1 MFMGGVR
8 TSVVLAFLMLGT
20 LFSSFISPLQSDTN
34 TSEYMAE
41 NLFQG
46 FTIDDDWLDLEEQPI
61 AVPNGFDPLTLY
73 DYSDVGVLINNK
85 SESSK
90 TIGWAFVEARN
101 ISLERVFIFDADG
114 TPTGETINRNQ
125 FNEFFAYP
133 FLDMLGNRSNVSD
146 MNYLVTNKGIP
157 LKVSGGNDKAS
168 FDQEFSLLGGS
179 YNSSIAGDYW
189 ETHNYGP
196 LAGGEFESFSRQ
208 KHGFY
213 LVTRLTGYTV
223 DTALQLIEK
232 ANNSLGQ
239 RGTTVLDLATNRN
252 GSGYKFWNDDLYT
265 ANTTLT
271 ETYNQT
277 VIFDEETGFVTN
289 ISNVMGYA
297 SWGSNDGDWASS
309 LAKNSGFDTESSSWS
324 SGVKHWNATSPSLS
338 AGDTFA
344 WSYQTQTKKGG
355 NGAIEAAMSATCS
368 EESGNG
374 TQGIYSEFFDNE
386 GVSFNTGSMPS
397 LIDRV
402 PDHVRLESSLQYN
415 SMYAAYP
422 GLDDRFKNNWGAR
435 FSGLID
441 IPETGNWTFF
451 LTSDDGSEFWI
462 DGVSMVTNYGSH
474 GMRELSGFRNLS
486 AGLHDFRAE
495 FFQGGGPHGLKLS
508 WSGPN
513 QSKVLVP
520 STAFFV
526 ANATPPSPSTLLHAW
541 NFDEGTGMET
551 NDSVDVNASL
561 TLHNMNSSNWR
572 NCPDGGCLWFD
583 GVDDYVEVDVDDWV
597 GNFTVSQWVWAN
609 STTLPD
615 YASVFA
621 VSDDAGSNTSFQHAV
636 FSGEWRLH
644 NNQTHA
650 FGDIEAQQWMH
661 LVTVFESGNVRQYL
675 DGVLARTTAFP
686 SGSLN
691 NIDLYKLGVNR
702 AQSTFFEGMIDKV
715 MVWESALT
723 DGDVTRLH
731 RDIYKDCSAYSGS
744 GTSAAS
750 LEQYLL
756 IPNEVSDHAWIASIS
771 GSRSGDVYGSF
782 SIIVEA
788 IDQSGNI
795 LSTNT
800 SSSKPFE
807 SNWGDAAL
815 RFRPDPNA
823 TAFRIR
829 IPIDVVATS
838 TSGSVFL
845 DSLSFRAIRPHMTWI
860 DGSIAETAVST
871 GGRSFTIDTTYGQS
885 LVADLLEDGVSGVK
899 GYVYEPYLTAV
910 GQPSVLFGMYSQG
923 FSFAEANA
931 AANTYISW
939 MGVTVG
945 DPKMAPYID
954 TIHDIH
960 LLDARLQDNLSVAQ
974 TGFIEVGLENLG
986 MASAEGELEII
997 NVQGSVLMTSQSISV
1012 PAGDLSGSR
1021 TSVIIPVTP
1030 TQSGWLDVRIRYT
1043 HDNTSSF
1050 ERDSENNFIMIR
1062 LWVNAAPSI
1071 DSVYCDQPEYARGD
1085 SFLCTVLASDDEKV
1099 ESVTMGWTV
1108 LCSTCV
1114 LNNTTWMQGPMGTT
1128 DNGSTWEAMITL
1140 PINISTGGL
1149 ALHVIAVDKL
1159 GMQDEETTT
1168 NVSQVLDA
1176 ASAWFGPH
1184 ASSADSS
1191 WLGVTPLPSTSP
1203 NGILRGVNNTITG
1216 CVLDVDHN
1224 TNTEQ
1229 PQFLVERGTLGEL
1242 TYMEKPDSNHHCY
1255 QATFFVENGS
1265 SLMSIS
1271 MEMRTNTGSLVM
1283 QRTIKVEDIHPTIDI
1298 QFVNSNNTELDRI
1311 IDNDDEFILVRVEDV
1326 DDTLGTYLGDIELSW
1341 PGFGSITLPIEGQVG
1356 GAEVTIKLN
1365 PPPESLESG
1374 DVIFDI
1380 TIQDSNGATS
1390 ASSASLPLFL
1400 NAPVILEMVPCTVDG
1415 QISELMFGHTAVL
1428 AAKIISNRPMET
1440 IDLSLRQLGWTVSAP
1455 PIEAPTWS
1463 SSSNDCIESL
1473 NDENTY
1479 WFRLQLDGSF
1489 ASETGSIQLVTK
1501 TIDGYLATS
1510 QIPMLF
1516 RHAPPILN
1524 GTAPQSVQA
1533 GTDLVFQVEV
1543 TDLDGLGDVE
1553 CGAFVYSGNASTD
1566 LWNRSFNPIQTQDE
1580 NGMSTLRWPL
1590 PRNLNESTDSIRIDV
1605 NCSDSD
1611 NEYGQWQTST
1621 PILIEPYVCVVN
1633 CNSSTEDD
1641 RNTKSEGSQSVWIYI
1656 VVLLVAI
1663 VGMTLLLQRRKES
1676 IEKWATDDSLDDFE
1690 QLTSASIAQ
1699 AEASLPELDA
1709 STPAIPDGWTEEAF
1723 VQWLQGECPEEW
1735 TESQW
1740 DELRNKHSS
1749 LLADSE
1755 NTTDEI
1761 LF

>member
-1 MFMGGVR
+1 
-8 TSVVLAFLMLGT
+8 
-20 LFSSFISPLQSDTN
+20 
-34 TSEYMAE
+34 
-41 NLFQG
+41 
-46 FTIDDDWLDLEEQPI
+46 
-61 AVPNGFDPLTLY
+61 
-73 DYSDVGVLINNK
+73 
-85 SESSK
+85 
-90 TIGWAFVEARN
+90 
-101 ISLERVFIFDADG
+101 
-114 TPTGETINRNQ
+114 
-125 FNEFFAYP
+125 
-133 FLDMLGNRSNVSD
+133 
-146 MNYLVTNKGIP
+146 
-157 LKVSGGNDKAS
+157 
-168 FDQEFSLLGGS
+168 
-179 YNSSIAGDYW
+179 
-189 ETHNYGP
+189 
-196 LAGGEFESFSRQ
+196 
-208 KHGFY
+208 
-213 LVTRLTGYTV
+213 
-223 DTALQLIEK
+223 
-232 ANNSLGQ
+232 
-239 RGTTVLDLATNRN
+239 
-252 GSGYKFWNDDLYT
+252 
-265 ANTTLT
+265 
-271 ETYNQT
+271 
-277 VIFDEETGFVTN
+277 
-289 ISNVMGYA
+289 
-297 SWGSNDGDWASS
+297 
-309 LAKNSGFDTESSSWS
+309 
-324 SGVKHWNATSPSLS
+324 
-338 AGDTFA
+338 
-344 WSYQTQTKKGG
+344 
-355 NGAIEAAMSATCS
+355 
-368 EESGNG
+368 
-374 TQGIYSEFFDNE
+374 
-386 GVSFNTGSMPS
+386 
-397 LIDRV
+397 
-402 PDHVRLESSLQYN
+402 
-415 SMYAAYP
+415 
-422 GLDDRFKNNWGAR
+422 
-435 FSGLID
+435 
-441 IPETGNWTFF
+441 
-451 LTSDDGSEFWI
+451 
-462 DGVSMVTNYGSH
+462 
-474 GMRELSGFRNLS
+474 
-486 AGLHDFRAE
+486 
-495 FFQGGGPHGLKLS
+495 
-508 WSGPN
+508 
-513 QSKVLVP
+513 
-520 STAFFV
+520 
-526 ANATPPSPSTLLHAW
+526 
-541 NFDEGTGMET
+541 
-551 NDSVDVNASL
+551 
-561 TLHNMNSSNWR
+561 
-572 NCPDGGCLWFD
+572 
-583 GVDDYVEVDVDDWV
+583 
-597 GNFTVSQWVWAN
+597 SQWVWAN
-609 STTLPD
+609 SSTLPN

-621 VSDDAGSNTSFQHAV
+621 VSDNAGSNTSFQHIIYN
-636 FSGEWRLH
+636 GEWRLH
-644 NNQTHA
+644 NNQTHT
-650 FGDIEAQQWMH
+650 FGDVEAQQWMH
-661 LVTVFESGNVRQYL
+661 LVTVFENGNVRQYM
-675 DGVLARTTAFP
+675 DGVLVRMTTFP
-686 SGSLN
+686 SGSVN

-756 IPNEVSDHAWIASIS
+756 IPNEVIDHAWIASVS

-788 IDQSGNI
+788 VDQNGNI

-807 SNWGDAAL
+807 TNWVDAAL
-815 RFRPDPNA
+815 RFRPDPNV

-845 DSLSFRAIRPHMTWI
+845 DSLSFRAIRPHMTWV

-910 GQPSVLFGMYSQG
+910 GQPSVLLGMYSQG

-960 LLDARLQDNLSVAQ
+960 LLDARLQDNLSVGR

-986 MASAEGELEII
+986 MAGAEGELEII
-997 NVQGSVLMTSQSISV
+997 NIQGSVLMTSSPLSV

-1021 TSVIIPVTP
+1021 TSLIIPVTP

-1050 ERDSENNFIMIR
+1050 ERDTENNFIMIR
-1062 LWVNAAPSI
+1062 FWVNAPPSI
-1071 DSVYCDQPEYARGD
+1071 DAMYCDQPEYARGD
-1085 SFLCTVLASDDEKV
+1085 SFLCTVLTSDDEKV

-1108 LCSTCV
+1108 LCSTCI
-1114 LNNTTWMQGPMGTT
+1114 LNNTTWLQGPMGTT

-1149 ALHVIAVDKL
+1149 ALHVIAVDGL
-1159 GMQDEETTT
+1159 GMQDEQTTT
-1168 NVSQVLDA
+1168 NVSKVLDA
-1176 ASAWFGPH
+1176 AAAWFGPH
-1184 ASSADSS
+1184 ASSADTS
-1191 WLGVTPLPSTSP
+1191 WLGVTPLPTTSP

-1242 TYMEKPDSNHHCY
+1242 AYVEKPDSNHHCY
-1255 QATFFVENGS
+1255 VTTFFLENGS
-1265 SLMSIS
+1265 SLTSIS

-1283 QRTIKVEDIHPTIDI
+1283 QRTIKVEDVHPTIDI
-1298 QFVNSNNTELDRI
+1298 RFVNSNNTELDRI
-1311 IDNDDEFILVRVEDV
+1311 IDSDDEFIIIRVEDV
-1326 DDTLGTYLGDIELSW
+1326 DDTFGTYLGDIELSW
-1341 PGFGSITLPIEGQVG
+1341 PGFGSLTLPLEGQVG
-1356 GAEVTIKLN
+1356 GDEVTIQLN

-1380 TIQDSNGATS
+1380 RIQDSNGATS
-1390 ASSASLPLFL
+1390 ALTTSLPLFL
-1400 NAPVILEMVPCTVDG
+1400 NAPVILEMVPCTMDG
-1415 QISELMFGHTAVL
+1415 QIGELMFGHTAVL
-1428 AAKIISNRPMET
+1428 GAKIMSNRPMET

-1455 PIEAPTWS
+1455 SIEAPTWS
-1463 SSSNDCIESL
+1463 LTPNDCMESL

-1543 TDLDGLGDVE
+1543 TDLDGLNDVQ
-1553 CGAFVYSGNASTD
+1553 CSAYVYSENTTTD

-1580 NGMSTLRWPL
+1580 NGMTMLRWPL
-1590 PRNLNESTDSIRIDV
+1590 PRNINESTDSITIDV
-1605 NCSDSD
+1605 NCTDSD
-1611 NEYGQWQTST
+1611 NEYGQWESST

-1633 CNSSTEDD
+1633 CNASAVDD
-1641 RNTKSEGSQSVWIYI
+1641 RSTQSEGSPSLWIYI
-1656 VVLLVAI
+1656 VLLIVGI
-1663 VGMTLLLQRRKES
+1663 VGMTLVLQRRKES
-1676 IEKWATDDSLDDFE
+1676 TEKWDTDESIDDFE

-1699 AEASLPELDA
+1699 AEASLPGLEA
-1709 STPAIPDGWTEEAF
+1709 SEPAIPDGWTEEAF

-1735 TESQW
+1735 TEVQW
-1740 DELRNKHSS
+1740 EELRKQHSS
-1749 LLADSE
+1749 LLTDLE

>member
-1 MFMGGVR
+1 MGGVR
-8 TSVVLAFLMLGT
+8 TSIALAFLMIGT
-20 LFSSFISPLQSDTN
+20 LFSSFVSPLQSDTN
-34 TSEYMAE
+34 TSQYMAG

-46 FTIDDDWLDLEEQPI
+46 FTIEDDWLDLETELI
-61 AVPNGFDPLTLY
+61 AAPNGFDPLTLY

-101 ISLERVFIFDADG
+101 ISLERVFIFDTDG

-133 FLDMLGNRSNVSD
+133 FLEMLGNRSNVSD
-146 MNYLVTNKGIP
+146 MNYLVSNKGIP

-179 YNSSIAGDYW
+179 YNSSIAGDFW
-189 ETHNYGP
+189 GTHSYGP

-252 GSGYKFWNDDLYT
+252 GSGYKFWNDDLYA

-297 SWGSNDGDWASS
+297 SWGSNDGNWDSS

-324 SGVKHWNATSPSLS
+324 SGVKHWNATVPSLS
-338 AGDTFA
+338 VGDTFA

-355 NGAIEAAMSATCS
+355 NAAIEAAMSATCS

-462 DGVSMVTNYGSH
+462 DEVSLVTNYGSH
-474 GMRELSGFRNLS
+474 GMREVSGYRNLS

-513 QSKVLVP
+513 QSKGLVP

-526 ANATPPSPSTLLHAW
+526 ANGTPPSPSTLLHAW

-551 NDSVDVNASL
+551 NDSIDANASL

-572 NCPDGGCLWFD
+572 TCPDGGCLWFD

-609 STTLPD
+609 SSTLPN

-621 VSDDAGSNTSFQHAV
+621 VSDNAGSNTSFQHIIYN
-636 FSGEWRLH
+636 GEWRLH
-644 NNQTHA
+644 NNQTHT
-650 FGDIEAQQWMH
+650 FGDVEAQQWMH
-661 LVTVFESGNVRQYL
+661 LVTVFENGNVGQYM
-675 DGVLARTTAFP
+675 DGVLVRTTTFP
-686 SGSLN
+686 SGSIN

-715 MVWESALT
+715 MLWESALT

-756 IPNEVSDHAWIASIS
+756 IPNEVIDHAWIASVS

-788 IDQSGNI
+788 VDQNGNI

-807 SNWGDAAL
+807 TNWVDAAL
-815 RFRPDPNA
+815 RFRPDPNV

-845 DSLSFRAIRPHMTWI
+845 DSLSFRAIRPHMTWV

-910 GQPSVLFGMYSQG
+910 GQPSVLLGMYSQG

-960 LLDARLQDNLSVAQ
+960 LLDARLQDNLSVGR

-986 MASAEGELEII
+986 MAGAEGELEII
-997 NVQGSVLMTSQSISV
+997 NIQGSVLMTSSPLSV

-1050 ERDSENNFIMIR
+1050 ERDTENNFIMIR
-1062 LWVNAAPSI
+1062 FWVNAPPSI
-1071 DSVYCDQPEYARGD
+1071 DAMYCDQPEYARGD
-1085 SFLCTVLASDDEKV
+1085 SFLCTVLTSDDEKV

-1108 LCSTCV
+1108 LCSTCI
-1114 LNNTTWMQGPMGTT
+1114 LNNTTWLQGPMGTT

-1149 ALHVIAVDKL
+1149 ALHVIAVDRL
-1159 GMQDEETTT
+1159 GMQDEQTTT
-1168 NVSQVLDA
+1168 NVSKVLDA
-1176 ASAWFGPH
+1176 AAAWFGPH
-1184 ASSADSS
+1184 ASSADTS
-1191 WLGVTPLPSTSP
+1191 WLGVTPLPTTSP

-1242 TYMEKPDSNHHCY
+1242 AYVEKPDSNHHCY
-1255 QATFFVENGS
+1255 VTTFFLENGS
-1265 SLMSIS
+1265 SLTSIS

-1283 QRTIKVEDIHPTIDI
+1283 QRTIKVEDVHPTIDI
-1298 QFVNSNNTELDRI
+1298 RFVNSNNTELDRI
-1311 IDNDDEFILVRVEDV
+1311 IDNDDEFIIIRVEDV
-1326 DDTLGTYLGDIELSW
+1326 DDTFGTYLGDIELSW
-1341 PGFGSITLPIEGQVG
+1341 PGFGSLTLPLEGQVG
-1356 GAEVTIKLN
+1356 GDEVTIQLN

-1380 TIQDSNGATS
+1380 RIQDSNGATS
-1390 ASSASLPLFL
+1390 ALTTSLPLFL
-1400 NAPVILEMVPCTVDG
+1400 NAPVILEMVPCTMDG
-1415 QISELMFGHTAVL
+1415 KIGELMFGHTAVL
-1428 AAKIISNRPMET
+1428 GAKIMSNRPMET

-1455 PIEAPTWS
+1455 SIEAPTWS
-1463 SSSNDCIESL
+1463 LTPNDCMESL

-1543 TDLDGLGDVE
+1543 TDLDGLNDVQ
-1553 CGAFVYSGNASTD
+1553 CSAYVYSENTTTD

-1580 NGMSTLRWPL
+1580 NGRTMLRWPL
-1590 PRNLNESTDSIRIDV
+1590 PRNINESTDSITIDV
-1605 NCSDSD
+1605 NCTDSD
-1611 NEYGQWQTST
+1611 NEYGQWESST

-1633 CNSSTEDD
+1633 CNASAVDD
-1641 RNTKSEGSQSVWIYI
+1641 RSTQSEGSPSLWIYI
-1656 VVLLVAI
+1656 VLLIVGI
-1663 VGMTLLLQRRKES
+1663 VGMTLVLQRRKES
-1676 IEKWATDDSLDDFE
+1676 TEKWDTDESIDDFE

-1699 AEASLPELDA
+1699 AEASLPGLEA
-1709 STPAIPDGWTEEAF
+1709 SEPAIPDGWTEEAF

-1735 TESQW
+1735 TEVQW
-1740 DELRNKHSS
+1740 EELRKQHSS
-1749 LLADSE
+1749 LLTDLE

>member
-1 MFMGGVR
+1 
-8 TSVVLAFLMLGT
+8 
-20 LFSSFISPLQSDTN
+20 
-34 TSEYMAE
+34 
-41 NLFQG
+41 
-46 FTIDDDWLDLEEQPI
+46 
-61 AVPNGFDPLTLY
+61 
-73 DYSDVGVLINNK
+73 
-85 SESSK
+85 
-90 TIGWAFVEARN
+90 
-101 ISLERVFIFDADG
+101 
-114 TPTGETINRNQ
+114 
-125 FNEFFAYP
+125 
-133 FLDMLGNRSNVSD
+133 
-146 MNYLVTNKGIP
+146 
-157 LKVSGGNDKAS
+157 
-168 FDQEFSLLGGS
+168 
-179 YNSSIAGDYW
+179 
-189 ETHNYGP
+189 
-196 LAGGEFESFSRQ
+196 
-208 KHGFY
+208 
-213 LVTRLTGYTV
+213 
-223 DTALQLIEK
+223 
-232 ANNSLGQ
+232 
-239 RGTTVLDLATNRN
+239 
-252 GSGYKFWNDDLYT
+252 
-265 ANTTLT
+265 
-271 ETYNQT
+271 
-277 VIFDEETGFVTN
+277 
-289 ISNVMGYA
+289 
-297 SWGSNDGDWASS
+297 
-309 LAKNSGFDTESSSWS
+309 
-324 SGVKHWNATSPSLS
+324 
-338 AGDTFA
+338 
-344 WSYQTQTKKGG
+344 
-355 NGAIEAAMSATCS
+355 MSATCS

-462 DGVSMVTNYGSH
+462 DGVSLVTNYGSH
-474 GMRELSGFRNLS
+474 GMRELSGFRNLT

-513 QSKVLVP
+513 QSKALVP

-541 NFDEGTGMET
+541 NFDEGTGTET

-561 TLHNMNSSNWR
+561 TLHNMDSTNWR
-572 NCPDGGCLWFD
+572 TCPDGGCLWFD

-621 VSDDAGSNTSFQHAV
+621 VSDNAGSNTSFQHAI
-636 FSGEWRLH
+636 FNGEWRLH
-644 NNQTHA
+644 NNQTHT
-650 FGDIEAQQWMH
+650 FGDVEAQQWMH

-675 DGVLARTTAFP
+675 DGVLVRTTTFP

-702 AQSTFFEGMIDKV
+702 AQSTYFEGMIDKV
-715 MVWESALT
+715 MIWESALT

-756 IPNEVSDHAWIASIS
+756 IPNEVVDHAWIASVS

-788 IDQSGNI
+788 VDQSGNV

-800 SSSKPFE
+800 SSSQPFE
-807 SNWGDAAL
+807 ANWVDAAL

-845 DSLSFRAIRPHMTWI
+845 DSLSFRAIRPHMTWV

-910 GQPSVLFGMYSQG
+910 GQPSVLFAMYSQG

-960 LLDARLQDNLSVAQ
+960 LLDARLQDNLSVGK
-974 TGFIEVGLENLG
+974 TGYIEVGLENLG

-997 NVQGSVLMTSQSISV
+997 NVQGSVLMTSSSISV

-1021 TSVIIPVTP
+1021 TSVIVPVTP
-1030 TQSGWLDVRIRYT
+1030 TESGWLDVRIRYS
-1043 HDNTSSF
+1043 HDNASSF
-1050 ERDSENNFIMIR
+1050 ERDTENNFIMMR
-1062 LWVNAAPSI
+1062 FWVNAAPSI

-1108 LCSTCV
+1108 VCSTCV
-1114 LNNTTWMQGPMGTT
+1114 LNNTTWLQGPMGTT

-1140 PINISTGGL
+1140 PINITTGGL
-1149 ALHVIAVDKL
+1149 ALHVIATDKL
-1159 GMQDEETTT
+1159 GMQDEQTAT
-1168 NVSQVLDA
+1168 NVSKVLDA
-1176 ASAWFGPH
+1176 AAAWFGPH
-1184 ASSADSS
+1184 ASSADPS
-1191 WLGVTPLPSTSP
+1191 WLGVTPLPNTTP

-1229 PQFLVERGTLGEL
+1229 PQFLVERGILGEL
-1242 TYMEKPDSNHHCY
+1242 TYVEKPDSNHHCY
-1255 QATFFVENGS
+1255 EATLFLEIGS
-1265 SLMSIS
+1265 SLNSIS

-1298 QFVNSNNTELDRI
+1298 QFVNSNNTSLDRI
-1311 IDNDDEFILVRVEDV
+1311 IDNDDEFMVVHVEDV
-1326 DDTLGTYLGDIELSW
+1326 DDSVGTYLGDIVFSW
-1341 PGFGSITLPIEGQVG
+1341 PGFGSITVPIEGQVG
-1356 GAEVTIKLN
+1356 GAVVTVKLN
-1365 PPPESLESG
+1365 PPSESLESG
-1374 DVIFDI
+1374 DILFDI

-1390 ASSASLPLFL
+1390 SSSTSLPLFL
-1400 NAPVILEMVPCTVDG
+1400 NAPLILEMIPCTVDG

-1428 AAKIISNRPMET
+1428 GAKIISNRPMET

-1463 SSSNDCIESL
+1463 STSNNCMESI
-1473 NDENTY
+1473 NDEDTY

-1516 RHAPPILN
+1516 RHAPPIVN

-1533 GTDLVFQVEV
+1533 GTDLIFQVEV
-1543 TDLDGLGDVE
+1543 TDLDGLNDVE
-1553 CGAFVYSGNASTD
+1553 CSASVYSGNASTD
-1566 LWNRSFNPIQTQDE
+1566 LWNRTFNPIQTQNE
-1580 NGMSTLRWPL
+1580 NGISTLRWPL
-1590 PRNLNESTDSIRIDV
+1590 PRNLNESADSIRIDV
-1605 NCSDSD
+1605 HCSDSD
-1611 NEYGQWQTST
+1611 NEYGQWQSST

-1633 CNSSTEDD
+1633 CNVSTTDD
-1641 RNTKSEGSQSVWIYI
+1641 RNTKTEGSQSMWIY
-1656 VVLLVAI
+1656 VVLLLVAVI
-1663 VGMTLLLQRRKES
+1663 GITLVLQRRKES
-1676 IEKWATDDSLDDFE
+1676 VEKWATDESLDDFE
-1690 QLTSASIAQ
+1690 QLTSESIAQ
-1699 AEASLPELDA
+1699 AEASLQELEA
-1709 STPAIPDGWTEEAF
+1709 SSTAIPDGWTEEAF
-1723 VQWLQGECPEEW
+1723 VQWLQGECPEDW

-1740 DELRNKHSS
+1740 EELRNQHSS
-1749 LLADSE
+1749 LLTDPE

>member
-1 MFMGGVR
+1 MGGGVR
-8 TSVVLAFLMLGT
+8 TSFVLAFLMIGT
-20 LFSSFISPLQSDTN
+20 LFSAFISPLQHDTRTPEPVMDN
-34 TSEYMAE
+34 RFT
-41 NLFQG
+41 G
-46 FTIDDDWLDLEEQPI
+46 FTIGNDWLDLEEQPI

-73 DYSDVGVLINNK
+73 DYSDVGVLINNR

-125 FNEFFAYP
+125 FNEYFAYP
-133 FLDMLGNRSNVSD
+133 FLEMLGNRSNVSD
-146 MNYLVTNKGIP
+146 MNYLVTNKGMP
-157 LKVSGGNDKAS
+157 LRVNGGDNKAS

-179 YNSSIAGDYW
+179 YNNSIGGNYW
-189 ETHNYGP
+189 ETHGYGP
-196 LAGGEFESFSRQ
+196 LAGGEYESFSRQ

-252 GSGYKFWNDDLYT
+252 GSGYKFWNDDLYA
-265 ANTTLT
+265 ANTSLI

-297 SWGSNDGDWASS
+297 SWGSNDGNWDSS
-309 LAKNSGFDTESSSWS
+309 WAKNSGFDTESSSWS
-324 SGVKHWNATSPSLS
+324 SGVNHWNATSPSLS
-338 AGDTFA
+338 PGDTFE

-386 GVSFNTGSMPS
+386 GISFNTGSMPS

-451 LTSDDGSEFWI
+451 LTSDDGSELWI

-486 AGLHDFRAE
+486 AGLHDFRVE
-495 FFQGGGPHGLKLS
+495 FFQGGGPHGLNLA

-513 QSKVLVP
+513 QSKVLIP
-520 STAFFV
+520 SSAFFV

-541 NFDEGTGMET
+541 NFDEGTGLET
-551 NDSVDVNASL
+551 NDSVDANSSF
-561 TLHNMNSSNWR
+561 TMYNMDSSNWR

-609 STTLPD
+609 STSLPN

-621 VSDDAGSNTSFQHAV
+621 VSDNAGSNTSFQHAV
-636 FSGEWRLH
+636 FNGEWRLH

-661 LVTVFESGNVRQYL
+661 LVTVFDSGNVRQYF
-675 DGVLARTTAFP
+675 DGVLVRTTTFP

-715 MVWESALT
+715 MVWDSALT
-723 DGDVTRLH
+723 DGEITRLN

-744 GTSAAS
+744 GASAAS
-750 LEQYLL
+750 LEQYLS
-756 IPNEVSDHAWIASIS
+756 IPNELVDHAWIASVS
-771 GSRSGDVYGSF
+771 GSRIGDVYGSF

-788 IDQSGNI
+788 VDQNGNV

-800 SSSKPFE
+800 SSSQPFE
-807 SNWGDAAL
+807 TNWVDAAL

-845 DSLSFRAIRPHMTWI
+845 DSLSFRAIRPHMTWV

-910 GQPSVLFGMYSQG
+910 GQPSVLFNMYSQG

-960 LLDARLQDNLSVAQ
+960 VLDARLQDNLSVGQ
-974 TGFIEVGLENLG
+974 TGFIEVGVENLG
-986 MASAEGELEII
+986 MAGAVGQLEII
-997 NVQGSVLMTSQSISV
+997 NVLGSALMSTSNLSL
-1012 PAGDLSGSR
+1012 PAGDLNGSR
-1021 TSVIIPVTP
+1021 TSVIVPITP
-1030 TQSGWLDVRIRYT
+1030 TQSGWLDVRIRYS
-1043 HDNTSSF
+1043 HDNSSSF
-1050 ERDSENNFIMIR
+1050 ERDTENNFIMMR
-1062 LWVNAAPSI
+1062 FWVNGPPSI

-1085 SFLCTVLASDDEKV
+1085 SFLCTVLTSDDEKV
-1099 ESVTMGWTV
+1099 ESVTLGWTV
-1108 LCSTCV
+1108 VCSTCL
-1114 LNNTTWMQGPMGTT
+1114 LNNTTWIQGPMGTT

-1140 PINISTGGL
+1140 PINITTGGL
-1149 ALHVIAVDKL
+1149 ALHVLAADKL
-1159 GMQDEETTT
+1159 GMQDEKTTT

-1176 ASAWFGPH
+1176 ASTWFGPH
-1184 ASSADSS
+1184 ASSADFT

-1224 TNTEQ
+1224 SNTER
-1229 PQFLVERGTLGEL
+1229 PEFLVDRGELGEL
-1242 TYMEKPDSNHHCY
+1242 NYVEKPDSNHHCY
-1255 QATFFVENGS
+1255 ETTFFLENGS
-1265 SLMSIS
+1265 SLTSIS

-1283 QRTIKVEDIHPTIDI
+1283 QRMIKVEDIHPTIDVK
-1298 QFVNSNNTELDRI
+1298 FVNSNNTELDRI
-1311 IDNDDEFILVRVEDV
+1311 IDNDDEFIVVNVDDV
-1326 DDTLGTYLGDIELSW
+1326 DDVLGTYLGDIELLW
-1341 PGFGSITLPIEGQVG
+1341 PGYGSITLPIEGQVG
-1356 GAEVTIKLN
+1356 GSEVAIKLN
-1365 PPPESLESG
+1365 PPSESLESG
-1374 DVIFDI
+1374 DVMFDI

-1390 ASSASLPLFL
+1390 TTSTSLPLFL
-1400 NAPVILEMVPCTVDG
+1400 NAPVILEMVPCTADG
-1415 QISELMFGHTAVL
+1415 KISELMFGHTAVL
-1428 AAKIISNRPMET
+1428 GAKILSNRPLET
-1440 IDLSLRQLGWTVSAP
+1440 IDLSLRQLGWSVTAP
-1455 PIEAPTWS
+1455 SIEAPTWS
-1463 SSSNDCIESL
+1463 SGSTECMETANDQ
-1473 NDENTY
+1473 DTY

-1489 ASETGSIQLVTK
+1489 ASEIGSIQLVAK
-1501 TIDGYLATS
+1501 TIDGYPATS

-1533 GTDLVFQVEV
+1533 GTDLLFQVGV
-1543 TDLDGLGDVE
+1543 TDLDGLDDVQ
-1553 CGAFVYSGNASTD
+1553 CVAYVYPENDSSD
-1566 LWNRSFNPIQTQDE
+1566 LWNRTFAPIQTQDT
-1580 NGMSTLRWPL
+1580 NGETALRWPL
-1590 PRNLNESTDSIRIDV
+1590 PRNLNESTDSISIDV

-1611 NEYGQWQTST
+1611 NEYGQWST
-1621 PILIEPYVCVVN
+1621 NELILIEPYVCVVN
-1633 CNSSTEDD
+1633 CNASALDD
-1641 RNTKSEGSQSVWIYI
+1641 RNTKSDGSQSLWIYI
-1656 VVLLVAI
+1656 ILLVVSI
-1663 VGMTLLLQRRKES
+1663 VVVTLLMQRRKETV
-1676 IEKWATDDSLDDFE
+1676 EKWATDESLDDFE

-1699 AEASLPELDA
+1699 AEASLPGLED
-1709 STPAIPDGWTEEAF
+1709 SKPEIPDGWTEEAF
-1723 VQWLQGECPEEW
+1723 IQWLQGECPEEW
-1735 TESQW
+1735 TETQW
-1740 DELRNKHSS
+1740 SELRDQHSA
-1749 LLADSE
+1749 LLTDSE
-1755 NTTDEI
+1755 PTTDEI

>member
-1 MFMGGVR
+1 MGGVR
-8 TSVVLAFLMLGT
+8 TSIALAFLMVGT
-20 LFSSFISPLQSDTN
+20 LFSSFISPLESDSN
-34 TSEYMAE
+34 TSKYMSE
-41 NLFQG
+41 NIFHG
-46 FTIDDDWLDLEEQPI
+46 FTVDDDWLDLEGQPT

-114 TPTGETINRNQ
+114 TPTGEQINRNQ

-133 FLDMLGNRSNVSD
+133 FLEMLGNRSNVSD
-146 MNYLVTNKGIP
+146 MNYLVSNKGIP
-157 LKVSGGNDKAS
+157 LKVNGGNNKAS

-189 ETHNYGP
+189 ETHSYGP

-252 GSGYKFWNDDLYT
+252 ESGYKFWNDDLYA

-297 SWGSNDGDWASS
+297 SWGSNDGNWDSS
-309 LAKNSGFDTESSSWS
+309 LAQNSGFDTASSSWS
-324 SGVKHWNATSPSLS
+324 SGVKHWNATAPSLS
-338 AGDTFA
+338 SGDTFA
-344 WSYQTQTKKGG
+344 WSYQTQTKKAG

-415 SMYAAYP
+415 SMNAAYP

-441 IPETGNWTFF
+441 IPDTGNWTFF
-451 LTSDDGSEFWI
+451 LTSDDGSELWI
-462 DGVSMVTNYGSH
+462 DGVSIVTNYGSH
-474 GMRELSGFRNLS
+474 GMRELSGFRNLT
-486 AGLHDFRAE
+486 AGLHDFRVE
-495 FFQGGGPHGLKLS
+495 FFQGGGPHGLKLQ

-513 QSKVLVP
+513 QSKALVP

-526 ANATPPSPSTLLHAW
+526 ASATPPSPSTLLHAW
-541 NFDEGTGMET
+541 NFDEGVGMET
-551 NDSVDVNASL
+551 NDSVDANASL
-561 TLHNMNSSNWR
+561 TLSNMNSSNWR
-572 NCPDGGCLWFD
+572 SCPDGGCLWFD

-597 GNFTVSQWVWAN
+597 GDFTVSQWVWAN
-609 STTLPD
+609 STTLPN

-621 VSDDAGSNTSFQHAV
+621 VSDNAGSNTSFQHTV
-636 FSGEWRLH
+636 FNGEWRLH

-650 FGDIEAQQWMH
+650 FGDVEAQQWMH
-661 LVTVFESGNVRQYL
+661 LVTVFESGNVRQYF
-675 DGVLARTTAFP
+675 DGVLVRTTTFP
-686 SGSLN
+686 TGSIN

-702 AQSTFFEGMIDKV
+702 GQSTFFEGMIDKV
-715 MVWESALT
+715 MIWESALT

-731 RDIYKDCSAYSGS
+731 RDIYRDCSAYSGS

-750 LEQYLL
+750 LEQSLL
-756 IPNEVSDHAWIASIS
+756 IPSEVIDHAWIASVS

-788 IDQSGNI
+788 VDQNGNI

-807 SNWGDAAL
+807 TNWADAAL

-823 TAFRIR
+823 TALRIR

-960 LLDARLQDNLSVAQ
+960 ILDARLQDKLSVGQ

-986 MASAEGELEII
+986 MADAEGELEII
-997 NVQGSVLMTSQSISV
+997 NVQGSVLMTSSSISV

-1021 TSVIIPVTP
+1021 TSAIIPVTP

-1050 ERDSENNFIMIR
+1050 ERDTENNFIMIR
-1062 LWVNAAPSI
+1062 FWVNSAPSI

-1099 ESVTMGWTV
+1099 ESVTLGWTV

-1114 LNNTTWMQGPMGTT
+1114 LNNTTWLQGPMGTT

-1149 ALHVIAVDKL
+1149 ALHVIAIDKL
-1159 GMQDEETTT
+1159 GMQDEQTTE

-1176 ASAWFGPH
+1176 AAAWFGPH

-1224 TNTEQ
+1224 TNTER

-1242 TYMEKPDSNHHCY
+1242 VYVEKPDSNHHCY
-1255 QATFFVENGS
+1255 ETTFFLENGS
-1265 SLMSIS
+1265 SLTSIP

-1298 QFVNSNNTELDRI
+1298 RFVNSNNTTLDRI
-1311 IDNDDEFILVRVEDV
+1311 IDNNDEFIIVRVEDV

-1356 GAEVTIKLN
+1356 GAEVAIKLN
-1365 PPPESLESG
+1365 PPRESLESG

-1390 ASSASLPLFL
+1390 ASTASLPLFL
-1400 NAPVILEMVPCTVDG
+1400 NAPLILEMVPCTMDG
-1415 QISELMFGHTAVL
+1415 QINELMFGHTAVL
-1428 AAKIISNRPMET
+1428 GAKIISNRPMET

-1463 SSSNDCIESL
+1463 FVSNDCMESL

-1510 QIPMLF
+1510 QVPMLF

-1543 TDLDGLGDVE
+1543 TDLDGLNDVQ
-1553 CGAFVYSGNASTD
+1553 CSASVYSENASTD

-1580 NGMSTLRWPL
+1580 NGMNTLRWPL
-1590 PRNLNESTDSIRIDV
+1590 PRNLNESTDSIRIEV
-1605 NCSDSD
+1605 NCSDLD

-1633 CNSSTEDD
+1633 CNASNTDE
-1641 RNTKSEGSQSVWIYI
+1641 RNTKSEGSQSLWVY
-1656 VVLLVAI
+1656 VVLLI
-1663 VGMTLLLQRRKES
+1663 VVIAGITLVLQRRKEK
-1676 IEKWATDDSLDDFE
+1676 IEKWATDESLDDLE

-1699 AEASLPELDA
+1699 AEASLPGLES

-1723 VQWLQGECPEEW
+1723 AQWLQGECPEEW

-1740 DELRNKHSS
+1740 EELRGRHSS
-1749 LLADSE
+1749 LLSDSE

>member
-1 MFMGGVR
+1 MGGVR
-8 TSVVLAFLMLGT
+8 TSIALAFLMIGT
-20 LFSSFISPLQSDTN
+20 LFSSFIAPLQSDTN
-34 TSEYMAE
+34 TSQYMAD

-46 FTIDDDWLDLEEQPI
+46 FTIDDDWLDLETELI

-101 ISLERVFIFDADG
+101 ISLERVFIFDTDG

-133 FLDMLGNRSNVSD
+133 FLEMLGNRSNVSD
-146 MNYLVTNKGIP
+146 MNYLVSNKGIP

-179 YNSSIAGDYW
+179 YNSSIAGDFW
-189 ETHNYGP
+189 GTHSYGP

-252 GSGYKFWNDDLYT
+252 GSGYKFWNDDLYA

-297 SWGSNDGDWASS
+297 SWGSNDGNWDSS

-324 SGVKHWNATSPSLS
+324 SGVKHWNATVPSLS

-355 NGAIEAAMSATCS
+355 NAAIEAAMSATCS

-462 DGVSMVTNYGSH
+462 DEVSLVTNYGSH
-474 GMRELSGFRNLS
+474 GMREVSGYRNLS

-513 QSKVLVP
+513 QSKGLVP

-526 ANATPPSPSTLLHAW
+526 ANGTPPSPSTLLHAW

-551 NDSVDVNASL
+551 NDSIDANASL

-572 NCPDGGCLWFD
+572 TCPDGGCLWFD

-609 STTLPD
+609 SSTLPN

-621 VSDDAGSNTSFQHAV
+621 VSDNAGSNTSFQHIIYN
-636 FSGEWRLH
+636 GEWRLH
-644 NNQTHA
+644 NNQTHT
-650 FGDIEAQQWMH
+650 FGDVEAQQWMH
-661 LVTVFESGNVRQYL
+661 LVTVFENGNVRQYM
-675 DGVLARTTAFP
+675 DGVLVRMTTFP
-686 SGSLN
+686 SGSVN

-756 IPNEVSDHAWIASIS
+756 IPNEVIDHAWIASVS

-788 IDQSGNI
+788 VDQNGNI

-807 SNWGDAAL
+807 TNWVDAAL
-815 RFRPDPNA
+815 RFRPDPNV

-845 DSLSFRAIRPHMTWI
+845 DSLSFRAIRPHMTWV

-910 GQPSVLFGMYSQG
+910 GQPSVLLGMYSQG

-960 LLDARLQDNLSVAQ
+960 LLDARLQDNLSVGR

-986 MASAEGELEII
+986 MAGAEGELEII
-997 NVQGSVLMTSQSISV
+997 NIQGSVLMTSSPLSV

-1050 ERDSENNFIMIR
+1050 ERDTENNFIMIR
-1062 LWVNAAPSI
+1062 FWVNAPPSI
-1071 DSVYCDQPEYARGD
+1071 DAMYCDQPEYARGD
-1085 SFLCTVLASDDEKV
+1085 SFLCTVLTSDDEKV

-1108 LCSTCV
+1108 LCSTCI
-1114 LNNTTWMQGPMGTT
+1114 LNNTTWLQGPMGTT

-1149 ALHVIAVDKL
+1149 ALHVIAVDRL
-1159 GMQDEETTT
+1159 GMQDEQTTT
-1168 NVSQVLDA
+1168 NVSKVLDA
-1176 ASAWFGPH
+1176 AAAWFGPH
-1184 ASSADSS
+1184 ASSADTS
-1191 WLGVTPLPSTSP
+1191 WLGVTPLPTTSP

-1242 TYMEKPDSNHHCY
+1242 AYVEKPDSNHHCY
-1255 QATFFVENGS
+1255 VTTFFLENGS
-1265 SLMSIS
+1265 SLTSIS

-1283 QRTIKVEDIHPTIDI
+1283 QRTIKVEDVHPTIDI
-1298 QFVNSNNTELDRI
+1298 RFVNSNNTELDRI
-1311 IDNDDEFILVRVEDV
+1311 IDNDDEFIIIRVEDV
-1326 DDTLGTYLGDIELSW
+1326 DDTFGTYLGDIELSW
-1341 PGFGSITLPIEGQVG
+1341 PGFGSLTLPLEGQVG
-1356 GAEVTIKLN
+1356 GDEVTIQLN
-1365 PPPESLESG
+1365 PPSESLESG

-1380 TIQDSNGATS
+1380 RIQDSNGATS
-1390 ASSASLPLFL
+1390 ALTTSLPLFL
-1400 NAPVILEMVPCTVDG
+1400 NAPVILEMVPCTMDG
-1415 QISELMFGHTAVL
+1415 KIGELMFGHTAVL
-1428 AAKIISNRPMET
+1428 GAKIMSNRPMET

-1455 PIEAPTWS
+1455 SIEAPTWS
-1463 SSSNDCIESL
+1463 LTPNDCMESL

-1543 TDLDGLGDVE
+1543 TDLDGLNDVQ
-1553 CGAFVYSGNASTD
+1553 CSAYVYSENTTTD

-1580 NGMSTLRWPL
+1580 NGRTMLRWPL
-1590 PRNLNESTDSIRIDV
+1590 PRNINESTDSITIDV
-1605 NCSDSD
+1605 NCTDSD
-1611 NEYGQWQTST
+1611 NEYGQWESST

-1633 CNSSTEDD
+1633 CNASAVDD
-1641 RNTKSEGSQSVWIYI
+1641 RSTQSEGSPSLWIYI
-1656 VVLLVAI
+1656 VLLIVGI
-1663 VGMTLLLQRRKES
+1663 VGMTLVLQRRKES
-1676 IEKWATDDSLDDFE
+1676 TEKWDTDESIDDFE

-1699 AEASLPELDA
+1699 AEASLPGLEA
-1709 STPAIPDGWTEEAF
+1709 SEPAIPDGWTEEAF

-1735 TESQW
+1735 TEVQW
-1740 DELRNKHSS
+1740 EELRKQHSS
-1749 LLADSE
+1749 LLTDLE

>member
-1 MFMGGVR
+1 MDMGGVR
-8 TSVVLAFLMLGT
+8 TSLVLVFLMIGT
-20 LFSSFISPLQSDTN
+20 LFSVFISPLQTEIETPED
-34 TSEYMAE
+34 MAN
-41 NLFQG
+41 NLFTG
-46 FTIDDDWLDLEEQPI
+46 FTIDDGWLDLGNQPI
-61 AVPNGFDPLTLY
+61 AVPNGFDALTLY

-101 ISLERVFIFDADG
+101 ISLDRVFIFDADG
-114 TPTGETINRNQ
+114 TPSGETINRNQ
-125 FNEFFAYP
+125 FNEYFAYP
-133 FLDMLGNRSNVSD
+133 FLEMLGNRSNVSD
-146 MNYLVTNKGIP
+146 LNYLVSNKGMP
-157 LKVSGGNDKAS
+157 LRVSGGNNKAS
-168 FDQEFSLLGGS
+168 FDQEFSLLGGY
-179 YNSSIAGDYW
+179 YNGSIGGDNW
-189 ETHNYGP
+189 ATHGYGP
-196 LAGGEFESFSRQ
+196 LVGGDFESFSRQ

-252 GSGYKFWNDDLYT
+252 DSGYKFWNDDLYT
-265 ANTTLT
+265 TNTTLT
-271 ETYNQT
+271 QTYNQT
-277 VIFDEETGFVTN
+277 VIFDEETGFLTN
-289 ISNVMGYA
+289 ISNVMAYA
-297 SWGSNDGDWASS
+297 SWGSNDGDWDSS
-309 LAKNSGFDTESSSWS
+309 LAKNTGFDTQSSSWS
-324 SGVKHWNATSPSLS
+324 SGVKHWNATTPSLS
-338 AGDTFA
+338 SGDTFA
-344 WSYQTQTKKGG
+344 WSHQTQTKKGG
-355 NGAIEAAMSATCS
+355 SGAIEAAMSATCS

-415 SMYAAYP
+415 SMNAAYP

-451 LTSDDGSEFWI
+451 LTSDDGSELWI
-462 DGVSMVTNYGSH
+462 DGLSLVTNYGSH
-474 GMRELSGFRNLS
+474 GMRELSGYRNLS
-486 AGLHDFRAE
+486 AGLHDFRVE
-495 FFQGGGPHGLKLS
+495 FFQGGGPHGLKLA

-513 QSKVLVP
+513 QSKVLIP
-520 STAFFV
+520 SSAFTV

-541 NFDEGTGMET
+541 NFDEGTGFET
-551 NDSVDVNASL
+551 NDSVDANASL

-621 VSDDAGSNTSFQHAV
+621 VSDNAGSNTSFQHAV

-661 LVTVFESGNVRQYL
+661 LVTVFDSGNVRQYF
-675 DGVLARTTAFP
+675 DGVLVRTTAFP

-756 IPNEVSDHAWIASIS
+756 VPNEVTDHAWIASVS

-788 IDQSGNI
+788 LDQSGTV

-807 SNWGDAAL
+807 TNWVDAAL

-845 DSLSFRAIRPHMTWI
+845 DSLSFRAIRPHMTWV

-871 GGRSFTIDTTYGQS
+871 GGRSFMIDTTYGQS

-910 GQPSVLFGMYSQG
+910 GQPSVLFSMYSQG
-923 FSFAEANA
+923 FNFAEANA

-960 LLDARLQDNLSVAQ
+960 ILDARLQDNLSVGQA
-974 TGFIEVGLENLG
+974 GFIEIGLENLG
-986 MASAEGELEII
+986 MAGAEGELEII
-997 NVQGSVLMTSQSISV
+997 NIQGSVLMSSSPLSV
-1012 PAGDLSGSR
+1012 PAGDLTGSR
-1021 TSVIIPVTP
+1021 TSVIVPVTP
-1030 TQSGWLDVRIRYT
+1030 TESGWLDVRIRYT
-1043 HDNTSSF
+1043 HDNSSSF
-1050 ERDSENNFIMIR
+1050 ERDTENNFIMMR
-1062 LWVNAAPSI
+1062 FWVNAAPTI

-1099 ESVTMGWTV
+1099 ESVTLGWEV
-1108 LCSTCV
+1108 LCPACALDNV
-1114 LNNTTWMQGPMGTT
+1114 TWSQGPMGTI

-1159 GMQDEETTT
+1159 GMQDEKTST

-1176 ASAWFGPH
+1176 ASVWFGPH
-1184 ASSADSS
+1184 ASSADAS
-1191 WLGVTPLPSTSP
+1191 WLGVTPLPTTSP
-1203 NGILRGVNNTITG
+1203 YGILRGVNNTITG

-1229 PQFLVERGTLGEL
+1229 PQFLVERGLLGEL
-1242 TYMEKPDSNHHCY
+1242 EYVEKPDSNHHCY
-1255 QATFFVENGS
+1255 EATFFLDNGS
-1265 SLMSIS
+1265 SLSSIA

-1283 QRTIKVEDIHPTIDI
+1283 QRTIKVEDIHPTIDV
-1298 QFVNSNNTELDRI
+1298 QFVNSNKTTLDRI
-1311 IDNDDEFILVRVEDV
+1311 IDNDDEFIVVSVQDV
-1326 DDTLGTYLGDIELSW
+1326 DDLLGTYLGDIEVSW

-1356 GAEVTIKLN
+1356 GAEVTIKIN
-1365 PPPESLESG
+1365 PPAESLESG
-1374 DVIFDI
+1374 DVLFDI

-1390 ASSASLPLFL
+1390 SSSTSLPLFL
-1400 NAPVILEMVPCTVDG
+1400 NAPVILEMVPCTPDG
-1415 QISELMFGHTAVL
+1415 RINELMFGHTAVL
-1428 AAKIISNRPMET
+1428 GAKISSKRPLET
-1440 IDLSLRQLGWTVSAP
+1440 IDLSLRQLGWSVSAP
-1455 PIEAPTWS
+1455 SIDAPAWS
-1463 SSSNDCIESL
+1463 STTTDCMANGDSQ
-1473 NDENTY
+1473 DTY

-1489 ASETGSIQLVTK
+1489 ASEIGSIQLVTQ

-1516 RHAPPILN
+1516 RHAPPVLN
-1524 GTAPQSVQA
+1524 GTAPQAVQA
-1533 GTDLVFQVEV
+1533 GSDLVFQIEV
-1543 TDLDGLGDVE
+1543 TDLDGLNDVQ
-1553 CGAFVYSGNASTD
+1553 CLAAVYSENDSTN

-1580 NGMSTLRWPL
+1580 ARINTLRWPL

-1611 NEYGQWQTST
+1611 NEYGQWQTKT
-1621 PILIEPYVCVVN
+1621 PILVEPYVCNIN
-1633 CNSSTEDD
+1633 CNASSADD
-1641 RNTKSEGSQSVWIYI
+1641 RNTKTEESYSLLIYI
-1656 VVLLVAI
+1656 ILLIGTI
-1663 VGMTLLLQRRKES
+1663 VGGTIVVQRRKET
-1676 IEKWATDDSLDDFE
+1676 IEKWATEDSLDDFE

-1699 AEASLPELDA
+1699 AEASLPGIEDA
-1709 STPAIPDGWTEEAF
+1709 APPVPDGWTEEAF
-1723 VQWLQGECPEEW
+1723 VEWLRGDCPDEW

-1740 DELRNKHSS
+1740 SELRNQHSS
-1749 LLADSE
+1749 LLSLPE
-1755 NTTDEI
+1755 NVTDEI

>member
-1 MFMGGVR
+1 M
-8 TSVVLAFLMLGT
+8 
-20 LFSSFISPLQSDTN
+20 
-34 TSEYMAE
+34 
-41 NLFQG
+41 
-46 FTIDDDWLDLEEQPI
+46 
-61 AVPNGFDPLTLY
+61 
-73 DYSDVGVLINNK
+73 
-85 SESSK
+85 
-90 TIGWAFVEARN
+90 
-101 ISLERVFIFDADG
+101 
-114 TPTGETINRNQ
+114 
-125 FNEFFAYP
+125 
-133 FLDMLGNRSNVSD
+133 
-146 MNYLVTNKGIP
+146 
-157 LKVSGGNDKAS
+157 
-168 FDQEFSLLGGS
+168 
-179 YNSSIAGDYW
+179 
-189 ETHNYGP
+189 
-196 LAGGEFESFSRQ
+196 
-208 KHGFY
+208 
-213 LVTRLTGYTV
+213 
-223 DTALQLIEK
+223 
-232 ANNSLGQ
+232 
-239 RGTTVLDLATNRN
+239 
-252 GSGYKFWNDDLYT
+252 
-265 ANTTLT
+265 
-271 ETYNQT
+271 
-277 VIFDEETGFVTN
+277 
-289 ISNVMGYA
+289 
-297 SWGSNDGDWASS
+297 
-309 LAKNSGFDTESSSWS
+309 
-324 SGVKHWNATSPSLS
+324 
-338 AGDTFA
+338 
-344 WSYQTQTKKGG
+344 
-355 NGAIEAAMSATCS
+355 
-368 EESGNG
+368 
-374 TQGIYSEFFDNE
+374 
-386 GVSFNTGSMPS
+386 
-397 LIDRV
+397 
-402 PDHVRLESSLQYN
+402 
-415 SMYAAYP
+415 
-422 GLDDRFKNNWGAR
+422 
-435 FSGLID
+435 
-441 IPETGNWTFF
+441 
-451 LTSDDGSEFWI
+451 
-462 DGVSMVTNYGSH
+462 
-474 GMRELSGFRNLS
+474 
-486 AGLHDFRAE
+486 
-495 FFQGGGPHGLKLS
+495 
-508 WSGPN
+508 
-513 QSKVLVP
+513 
-520 STAFFV
+520 
-526 ANATPPSPSTLLHAW
+526 
-541 NFDEGTGMET
+541 
-551 NDSVDVNASL
+551 
-561 TLHNMNSSNWR
+561 
-572 NCPDGGCLWFD
+572 
-583 GVDDYVEVDVDDWV
+583 
-597 GNFTVSQWVWAN
+597 SQWVWAN
-609 STTLPD
+609 SSTLPN

-621 VSDDAGSNTSFQHAV
+621 VSDNAGSNTSFQHIIYN
-636 FSGEWRLH
+636 GEWRLH

-650 FGDIEAQQWMH
+650 FGDVEAQQWMH
-661 LVTVFESGNVRQYL
+661 LVTVFENGNVRQYM
-675 DGVLARTTAFP
+675 DGVLVRTTTFP
-686 SGSLN
+686 SGSVN

-756 IPNEVSDHAWIASIS
+756 IPNEVIDHAWIASVS

-788 IDQSGNI
+788 VDQNGNI

-807 SNWGDAAL
+807 TNWVDAAL

-845 DSLSFRAIRPHMTWI
+845 DSLSFRAIRPHMTWV

-910 GQPSVLFGMYSQG
+910 GQPSVLLGMYSQG

-960 LLDARLQDNLSVAQ
+960 LLDARLQDNLSVGR

-986 MASAEGELEII
+986 MAGAEGELEII
-997 NVQGSVLMTSQSISV
+997 NIQGSVLMTSSPLSV

-1050 ERDSENNFIMIR
+1050 ERDTENNFIMIR
-1062 LWVNAAPSI
+1062 FWVNAPPSI
-1071 DSVYCDQPEYARGD
+1071 DAMYCDQPEYARGD
-1085 SFLCTVLASDDEKV
+1085 SFLCTVLTSDDEKV

-1108 LCSTCV
+1108 LCSTCI
-1114 LNNTTWMQGPMGTT
+1114 LNNTTWLQGPMGTT

-1149 ALHVIAVDKL
+1149 ALHVIAVDRL
-1159 GMQDEETTT
+1159 GMQDEQTTT
-1168 NVSQVLDA
+1168 NVSKVLDA
-1176 ASAWFGPH
+1176 AAAWFGPH
-1184 ASSADSS
+1184 ASSADTS
-1191 WLGVTPLPSTSP
+1191 WLGVTPLPTTSP

-1242 TYMEKPDSNHHCY
+1242 AYVEKPDSNHHCY
-1255 QATFFVENGS
+1255 ETTFFLENGS
-1265 SLMSIS
+1265 SLTSIS

-1283 QRTIKVEDIHPTIDI
+1283 QRTIKVEDVHPTIDI
-1298 QFVNSNNTELDRI
+1298 RFVNSNNTELDRI
-1311 IDNDDEFILVRVEDV
+1311 IDNDDEFIIIRVEDI
-1326 DDTLGTYLGDIELSW
+1326 DDIFGTYLGDIELSW
-1341 PGFGSITLPIEGQVG
+1341 PGFGSLTLPLEGQVG
-1356 GAEVTIKLN
+1356 GDEVTIQLN

-1380 TIQDSNGATS
+1380 RIQDSNGATS
-1390 ASSASLPLFL
+1390 ALTTSLPLFL
-1400 NAPVILEMVPCTVDG
+1400 NAPVILEMVPCTMDG

-1428 AAKIISNRPMET
+1428 GAKIMSNRPMET

-1455 PIEAPTWS
+1455 SIEAPTWS
-1463 SSSNDCIESL
+1463 LTPNDCMESL

-1543 TDLDGLGDVE
+1543 TDLDGLNDVQ
-1553 CGAFVYSGNASTD
+1553 CSAYVYSENTTTD

-1580 NGMSTLRWPL
+1580 NGMTMLRWPL
-1590 PRNLNESTDSIRIDV
+1590 PRNINESTDSITIDV
-1605 NCSDSD
+1605 NCTDSD
-1611 NEYGQWQTST
+1611 NEYGQWESST

-1633 CNSSTEDD
+1633 CNASTVDD
-1641 RNTKSEGSQSVWIYI
+1641 RSTQSEGSPSLWIYI
-1656 VVLLVAI
+1656 VLLIVGI
-1663 VGMTLLLQRRKES
+1663 VGMTLVLQRRKES
-1676 IEKWATDDSLDDFE
+1676 TEKWDTDESIDDFE

-1699 AEASLPELDA
+1699 AEASLPGLEA
-1709 STPAIPDGWTEEAF
+1709 SEPAIPDGWTEEAF

-1735 TESQW
+1735 TEVQW
-1740 DELRNKHSS
+1740 EELRKQHSS
-1749 LLADSE
+1749 LLTDLE

>member
-1 MFMGGVR
+1 MGGAR
-8 TSVVLAFLMLGT
+8 TSVVLVFLMIGT
-20 LFSSFISPLQSDTN
+20 LFSAFVSPLQTDTD
-34 TSEYMAE
+34 TSEQMADDR
-41 NLFQG
+41 FIG
-46 FTIDDDWLDLEEQPI
+46 FTVGDDWLNLEDQPI

-125 FNEFFAYP
+125 FNEYFAYP
-133 FLDMLGNRSNVSD
+133 FLEMLGNRSNVSD
-146 MNYLVTNKGIP
+146 MNYLVSNKGMP
-157 LKVSGGNDKAS
+157 LRVSGGNNKAS

-189 ETHNYGP
+189 GTHSYGP
-196 LAGGEFESFSRQ
+196 LAGGNYESFSRQ

-297 SWGSNDGDWASS
+297 SWGSNDGNWGTSW
-309 LAKNSGFDTESSSWS
+309 AKNSGFDTESSSWS
-324 SGVKHWNATSPSLS
+324 SGVKHWNATTPSLS
-338 AGDTFA
+338 SGDTFA
-344 WSYQTQTKKGG
+344 WSYQTQTTKGG

-415 SMYAAYP
+415 SMYSAYP

-451 LTSDDGSEFWI
+451 LTSDDGSEFWV

-474 GMRELSGFRNLS
+474 GMRELSGYRNLS
-486 AGLHDFRAE
+486 AGMHDFRAE
-495 FFQGGGPHGLKLS
+495 FFQGGGPHGLKLA

-513 QSKVLVP
+513 QSKVLIP
-520 STAFFV
+520 PTAFFV
-526 ANATPPSPSTLLHAW
+526 ANSTPPSPSTLLHAW
-541 NFDEGTGMET
+541 NFDEGTGLET
-551 NDSVDVNASL
+551 NDSVDVNGSL
-561 TLHNMNSSNWR
+561 TLHNMDSTNWR

-583 GVDDYVEVDVDDWV
+583 GVDDYVEVDVDDWI

-621 VSDDAGSNTSFQHAV
+621 VSDNAGSNTSFQHTV
-636 FSGEWRLH
+636 FNGEWRLH
-644 NNQTHA
+644 NNQTHT

-661 LVTVFESGNVRQYL
+661 LVTVFDSGNVRQYL
-675 DGVLARTTAFP
+675 DGVLVRTTVFP

-750 LEQYLL
+750 LEQYML
-756 IPNEVSDHAWIASIS
+756 IPNEINDHAWIASVS

-788 IDQSGNI
+788 IDQNGNV
-795 LSTNT
+795 LSSNT
-800 SSSKPFE
+800 STSKPFE
-807 SNWGDAAL
+807 TNWIDAAL
-815 RFRPDPNA
+815 RFRPDANA

-845 DSLSFRAIRPHMTWI
+845 DSLSLRAIRPHMTWI

-923 FSFAEANA
+923 YSFAEANA
-931 AANTYISW
+931 AANTFISW

-954 TIHDIH
+954 TIHDTH
-960 LLDARLQDNLSVAQ
+960 LLDARLQDNLSAGQ

-986 MASAEGELEII
+986 MAGAEGVIEII
-997 NVQGSVLMTSQSISV
+997 NLQGSVLMSSSPV
-1012 PAGDLSGSR
+1012 SLPAGDMTGSR

-1043 HDNTSSF
+1043 HENSSSF
-1050 ERDSENNFIMIR
+1050 ERVTENNFIIMR
-1062 LWVNAAPSI
+1062 FWVNAAPSI
-1071 DSVYCDQPEYARGD
+1071 DSVFCDQPEYARGD
-1085 SFLCTVLASDDEKV
+1085 SFLCSVLASDDEKV
-1099 ESVTMGWTV
+1099 ESVTLGWTV
-1108 LCSTCV
+1108 LCPTCT
-1114 LNNTTWMQGPMGTT
+1114 LNNTTWLQGSMGTI
-1128 DNGSTWEAMITL
+1128 DNGSTWETMITL
-1140 PINISTGGL
+1140 PINITTGGL
-1149 ALHVIAVDKL
+1149 ALHIIAVDKL
-1159 GMQDEETTT
+1159 GMQDEKTTT

-1184 ASSADSS
+1184 ASTADSA
-1191 WLGVTPLPSTSP
+1191 WLGITPLPTTSP

-1229 PQFLVERGTLGEL
+1229 PQFLVNRGTLGEL
-1242 TYMEKPDSNHHCY
+1242 TYKEKPDSNHHCY
-1255 QATFFVENGS
+1255 ETTFFVANGS
-1265 SLMSIS
+1265 SLTSIS

-1283 QRTIKVEDIHPTIDI
+1283 QRTVKVHDIHPTIEI
-1298 QFVNSNNTELDRI
+1298 AFVNSNNTVLDRI
-1311 IDNDDEFILVRVEDV
+1311 IDDDDEYIRVNVQDV
-1326 DDTLGTYLGDIELSW
+1326 DDLLGTYLGDIELSW

-1356 GAEVTIKLN
+1356 GSEVAIKLDL
-1365 PPPESLESG
+1365 PTEPLESG
-1374 DVIFDI
+1374 DVVLDI

-1390 ASSASLPLFL
+1390 SESTSLPLFL
-1400 NAPVILEMVPCTVDG
+1400 NAPVILEMVPCTADG
-1415 QISELMFGHTAVL
+1415 EITELMFGHTAVL
-1428 AAKIISNRPMET
+1428 GAKILSDRPMEP
-1440 IDLSLRQLGWTVSAP
+1440 IDLSLRQLGWTVLAPTIEPPSWSLTSNNCMSAP
-1455 PIEAPTWS
+1455 
-1463 SSSNDCIESL
+1463 ND
-1473 NDENTY
+1473 NDTY
-1479 WFRLQLDGSF
+1479 WFRLQLDGSYT
-1489 ASETGSIQLVTK
+1489 SETGSIRLVAK
-1501 TIDGYLATS
+1501 TIDGYLAS
-1510 QIPMLF
+1510 GQIPMLF
-1516 RHAPPILN
+1516 RHAPPVLN

-1533 GTDLVFQVEV
+1533 GSDLSFQVEV
-1543 TDLDGLGDVE
+1543 TDLDGLTDVQ
-1553 CGAFVYSGNASTD
+1553 CVAYVYSDNASTD

-1580 NGMSTLRWPL
+1580 NGISTLRWPL
-1590 PRNLNESTDSIRIDV
+1590 PRNINESTDSIEIQV

-1611 NEYGQWQTST
+1611 DEYGQWQTSN

-1633 CNSSTEDD
+1633 CNVSTTDD
-1641 RNTKSEGSQSVWIYI
+1641 RNTKSEGSQSLWIYI
-1656 VVLLVAI
+1656 IVLIVAV
-1663 VGMTLLLQRRKES
+1663 VGMTLLMQRRKES
-1676 IEKWATDDSLDDFE
+1676 IAKWATDESLDDFE

-1699 AEASLPELDA
+1699 AEASLPGLEDSA
-1709 STPAIPDGWTEEAF
+1709 PPIPDGWTEEAF
-1723 VQWLQGECPEEW
+1723 IQWLEGERPDEW
-1735 TESQW
+1735 NQSQW
-1740 DELRNKHSS
+1740 EELRNQHSTLIKES
-1749 LLADSE
+1749 KI
-1755 NTTDEI
+1755 TTDEI

>member
-1 MFMGGVR
+1 
-8 TSVVLAFLMLGT
+8 
-20 LFSSFISPLQSDTN
+20 
-34 TSEYMAE
+34 
-41 NLFQG
+41 
-46 FTIDDDWLDLEEQPI
+46 
-61 AVPNGFDPLTLY
+61 
-73 DYSDVGVLINNK
+73 
-85 SESSK
+85 
-90 TIGWAFVEARN
+90 
-101 ISLERVFIFDADG
+101 
-114 TPTGETINRNQ
+114 
-125 FNEFFAYP
+125 
-133 FLDMLGNRSNVSD
+133 
-146 MNYLVTNKGIP
+146 
-157 LKVSGGNDKAS
+157 
-168 FDQEFSLLGGS
+168 
-179 YNSSIAGDYW
+179 
-189 ETHNYGP
+189 
-196 LAGGEFESFSRQ
+196 
-208 KHGFY
+208 
-213 LVTRLTGYTV
+213 
-223 DTALQLIEK
+223 
-232 ANNSLGQ
+232 
-239 RGTTVLDLATNRN
+239 
-252 GSGYKFWNDDLYT
+252 
-265 ANTTLT
+265 
-271 ETYNQT
+271 
-277 VIFDEETGFVTN
+277 
-289 ISNVMGYA
+289 
-297 SWGSNDGDWASS
+297 
-309 LAKNSGFDTESSSWS
+309 
-324 SGVKHWNATSPSLS
+324 
-338 AGDTFA
+338 
-344 WSYQTQTKKGG
+344 
-355 NGAIEAAMSATCS
+355 MSATCS

-462 DGVSMVTNYGSH
+462 DEVSLVTNYGSH
-474 GMRELSGFRNLS
+474 GMREVSGYRNLS

-513 QSKVLVP
+513 QSKGLVP

-526 ANATPPSPSTLLHAW
+526 ANGTPPSPSTLLHAW

-551 NDSVDVNASL
+551 NDSIDANASL

-572 NCPDGGCLWFD
+572 TCPDGGCLWFD

-609 STTLPD
+609 SSTLPN

-621 VSDDAGSNTSFQHAV
+621 VSDNAGSNTSFQHIIYN
-636 FSGEWRLH
+636 GEWRLH
-644 NNQTHA
+644 NNQTHT
-650 FGDIEAQQWMH
+650 FGDVEAQQWMH
-661 LVTVFESGNVRQYL
+661 LVTVFENGNVRQYM
-675 DGVLARTTAFP
+675 DGVLVRMTTFP
-686 SGSLN
+686 SGSVN

-756 IPNEVSDHAWIASIS
+756 IPNEVIDHAWIASVS

-788 IDQSGNI
+788 VDQNGNI

-807 SNWGDAAL
+807 TNWVDAAL
-815 RFRPDPNA
+815 RFRPDPNV

-845 DSLSFRAIRPHMTWI
+845 DSLSFRAIRPHMTWV

-910 GQPSVLFGMYSQG
+910 GQPSVLLGMYSQG

-960 LLDARLQDNLSVAQ
+960 LLDARLQDNLSVGR

-986 MASAEGELEII
+986 MAGAEGELEII
-997 NVQGSVLMTSQSISV
+997 NIQGSVLMTSSPLSV

-1050 ERDSENNFIMIR
+1050 ERDTENNFIMIR
-1062 LWVNAAPSI
+1062 FWVNAPPSI
-1071 DSVYCDQPEYARGD
+1071 DAMYCDQPEYARGD
-1085 SFLCTVLASDDEKV
+1085 SFLCTVLTSDDEKV

-1108 LCSTCV
+1108 LCSTCI
-1114 LNNTTWMQGPMGTT
+1114 LNNTTWLQGPMGTT

-1149 ALHVIAVDKL
+1149 ALHVIAVDRL
-1159 GMQDEETTT
+1159 GMQDEQTTT
-1168 NVSQVLDA
+1168 NVSKVLDA
-1176 ASAWFGPH
+1176 AAAWFGPH
-1184 ASSADSS
+1184 ASSADTS
-1191 WLGVTPLPSTSP
+1191 WLGVTPLPTTSP

-1242 TYMEKPDSNHHCY
+1242 AYVEKPDSNHHCY
-1255 QATFFVENGS
+1255 VTTFFLENGS
-1265 SLMSIS
+1265 SLTSIS

-1283 QRTIKVEDIHPTIDI
+1283 QRTIKVEDVHPTIDI
-1298 QFVNSNNTELDRI
+1298 RFVNSNNTELDRI
-1311 IDNDDEFILVRVEDV
+1311 IDSDDEFIIIRVEDV
-1326 DDTLGTYLGDIELSW
+1326 DDIFGTYLGDIELSW
-1341 PGFGSITLPIEGQVG
+1341 PGFGSLTLPLEGQVG
-1356 GAEVTIKLN
+1356 GDEVTIQLN
-1365 PPPESLESG
+1365 PPSESLESG

-1380 TIQDSNGATS
+1380 RIQDSNGATS
-1390 ASSASLPLFL
+1390 ALTTSLPLFL
-1400 NAPVILEMVPCTVDG
+1400 NAPVILEMVPCTMDG
-1415 QISELMFGHTAVL
+1415 KIGELMFGHTAVL
-1428 AAKIISNRPMET
+1428 GAKIMSNRPMET

-1455 PIEAPTWS
+1455 SIEAPTWS
-1463 SSSNDCIESL
+1463 LTPNDCMESL

-1543 TDLDGLGDVE
+1543 TDLDGLNDVQ
-1553 CGAFVYSGNASTD
+1553 CSAYVYSENTTTD

-1580 NGMSTLRWPL
+1580 NGMTMLRWPL
-1590 PRNLNESTDSIRIDV
+1590 PRNINESTDSITIDV
-1605 NCSDSD
+1605 NCTDSD
-1611 NEYGQWQTST
+1611 NEYGQWESST

-1633 CNSSTEDD
+1633 CNASAVDD
-1641 RNTKSEGSQSVWIYI
+1641 RSTQSEGSPSLWIYI
-1656 VVLLVAI
+1656 VLLIVGI
-1663 VGMTLLLQRRKES
+1663 VGMTLVLQRRKES
-1676 IEKWATDDSLDDFE
+1676 TEKWDTDESIDDFE

-1699 AEASLPELDA
+1699 AEASLPGLEA
-1709 STPAIPDGWTEEAF
+1709 SEPAIPDGWTEEAF

-1735 TESQW
+1735 TEVQW
-1740 DELRNKHSS
+1740 EELRKQHSS
-1749 LLADSE
+1749 LLTDLE

>member
-1 MFMGGVR
+1 MGGVR
-8 TSVVLAFLMLGT
+8 TSVVLAFLMIGT
-20 LFSSFISPLQSDTN
+20 LFSAFIPPLQTDTD
-34 TSEYMAE
+34 TSEQMAD
-41 NLFQG
+41 NRFIG
-46 FTIDDDWLDLEEQPI
+46 FTVADDWLDLEDQPI
-61 AVPNGFDPLTLY
+61 AMPNGFDPITLY

-101 ISLERVFIFDADG
+101 ISLERVFIFDKDG
-114 TPTGETINRNQ
+114 TPTAETINRDQ
-125 FNEFFAYP
+125 FNEYFAYP
-133 FLDMLGNRSNVSD
+133 FLEMLGNRSNVSD
-146 MNYLVTNKGIP
+146 MNYLVSNKGIP
-157 LKVSGGNDKAS
+157 LRVSGGNSKAS

-179 YNSSIAGDYW
+179 YNSSIAGNYW
-189 ETHNYGP
+189 ATHGYGP

-297 SWGSNDGDWASS
+297 SWGSNDGNWGSNW
-309 LAKNSGFDTESSSWS
+309 AKNSGFDTESSSWS
-324 SGVKHWNATSPSLS
+324 SGVKHWNATTPSLS
-338 AGDTFA
+338 SGDTFA

-386 GVSFNTGSMPS
+386 GVSFSTGSMPS

-451 LTSDDGSEFWI
+451 LTSDDGSEFWV
-462 DGVSMVTNYGSH
+462 DGISMVTNHGSH
-474 GMRELSGFRNLS
+474 GMRELSGYRNLS
-486 AGLHDFRAE
+486 AGMHDFRAE
-495 FFQGGGPHGLKLS
+495 FFQGGGPHGLKLA

-513 QSKVLVP
+513 QSKVLIP
-520 STAFFV
+520 PTAFFV
-526 ANATPPSPSTLLHAW
+526 ANSTPPSPSTLLHAW
-541 NFDEGTGMET
+541 NFDEGTGLET
-551 NDSVDVNASL
+551 NDSADANGSL
-561 TLHNMNSSNWR
+561 TLHNMNSTNWR

-621 VSDDAGSNTSFQHAV
+621 VSDNAGSNTSFQHAV
-636 FSGEWRLH
+636 FNGEWRLH
-644 NNQTHA
+644 NNQTHT

-661 LVTVFESGNVRQYL
+661 LVTVFDSGNVRQYL
-675 DGVLARTTAFP
+675 DGVLVRTTAFP

-750 LEQYLL
+750 LEQYML
-756 IPNEVSDHAWIASIS
+756 IPNEVSDHAWIAAVS

-782 SIIVEA
+782 SIIIEA
-788 IDQSGNI
+788 IDQNGNV
-795 LSTNT
+795 LSSNT

-807 SNWGDAAL
+807 TNWGDTAL
-815 RFRPDPNA
+815 RFRPDANA

-845 DSLSFRAIRPHMTWI
+845 DSLSLRAIRPHMTWI
-860 DGSIAETAVST
+860 DGAIAETAVST

-923 FSFAEANA
+923 YSFAEANA

-954 TIHDIH
+954 SIHDIH
-960 LLDARLQDNLSVAQ
+960 LLDARLQDNLSVGQ
-974 TGFIEVGLENLG
+974 TGFIEVGLENIG
-986 MASAEGELEII
+986 MDSAQGELKII
-997 NVQGSVLMTSQSISV
+997 NLQGSVLMSSAPMSL
-1012 PAGDLSGSR
+1012 PAGDVTGSR
-1021 TSVIIPVTP
+1021 TSAIIPVTP

-1043 HDNTSSF
+1043 HDNSSSF
-1050 ERDSENNFIMIR
+1050 ERVTENNFIIMR
-1062 LWVNAAPSI
+1062 FWVNAAPSI
-1071 DSVYCDQPEYARGD
+1071 DSVFCDQPEYARGD
-1085 SFLCTVLASDDEKV
+1085 SFLCSVLASDDEKV
-1099 ESVTMGWTV
+1099 ESVTLGWTV
-1108 LCSTCV
+1108 LCPTCT
-1114 LNNTTWMQGPMGTT
+1114 LNNTTWLQGSMGTN
-1128 DNGSTWEAMITL
+1128 DNGSTWETMITL
-1140 PINISTGGL
+1140 PINITTGGL

-1176 ASAWFGPH
+1176 ASVWFGPH
-1184 ASSADSS
+1184 ASTADST

-1224 TNTEQ
+1224 SNTEQ
-1229 PQFLVERGTLGEL
+1229 PQFLVGRGTLGEL
-1242 TYMEKPDSNHHCY
+1242 TYVEKPDSNHHCY
-1255 QATFFVENGS
+1255 ETTFFIANGS
-1265 SLMSIS
+1265 SLTSIS
-1271 MEMRTNTGSLVM
+1271 MEMRTNTGGLVM
-1283 QRTIKVEDIHPTIDI
+1283 QRTVKVHDIHPTIEI
-1298 QFVNSNNTELDRI
+1298 EFVNSNNTVLDRI
-1311 IDNDDEFILVRVEDV
+1311 IDDGDEFIQVRVQDV
-1326 DDTLGTYLGDIELSW
+1326 DDLPGTYLGDIELSW

-1356 GAEVTIKLN
+1356 GSEVTVKLN
-1365 PPPESLESG
+1365 PPTESLESG
-1374 DVIFDI
+1374 DVILDI
-1380 TIQDSNGATS
+1380 TIQDSNGASSS
-1390 ASSASLPLFL
+1390 ASTSLPLFL
-1400 NAPVILEMVPCTVDG
+1400 NAPVIFEMVPCTADG
-1415 QISELMFGHTAVL
+1415 EISELMFGHTAVL
-1428 AAKIISNRPMET
+1428 GAKILSNRPMET
-1440 IDLSLRQLGWTVSAP
+1440 IDLSLRQLGWTVP
-1455 PIEAPTWS
+1455 APTIEPPSWS
-1463 SSSNDCIESL
+1463 LTSNNCMSASS
-1473 NDENTY
+1473 DEDTY

-1489 ASETGSIQLVTK
+1489 ASETGSIQLVAK

-1516 RHAPPILN
+1516 RHAPPVLN

-1533 GTDLVFQVEV
+1533 GTDLSFQVEV
-1543 TDLDGLGDVE
+1543 TDLDGLTDVQ
-1553 CGAFVYSGNASTD
+1553 CVAYVYLENASTD

-1580 NGMSTLRWPL
+1580 NGISTLRWPL
-1590 PRNLNESTDSIRIDV
+1590 PRNINESADSLRIHV

-1611 NEYGQWQTST
+1611 DEYGQWQTST
-1621 PILIEPYVCVVN
+1621 PILIEAYVCVVN
-1633 CNSSTEDD
+1633 CNISTEDD
-1641 RNTKSEGSQSVWIYI
+1641 RNTKSDGSQSLWIYI
-1656 VVLLVAI
+1656 IVLIVAV
-1663 VGMTLLLQRRKES
+1663 VGMTLLMQRRKES
-1676 IEKWATDDSLDDFE
+1676 IEKWAADESLDDFE

-1699 AEASLPELDA
+1699 AEASLPELDNSA
-1709 STPAIPDGWTEEAF
+1709 PPIPEGWTEEAF
-1723 VQWLQGECPEEW
+1723 IQWLQGECPDEW
-1735 TESQW
+1735 AQSQW
-1740 DELRNKHSS
+1740 EELRTQHSS
-1749 LLADSE
+1749 LLTE
-1755 NTTDEI
+1755 QKNTTDDI